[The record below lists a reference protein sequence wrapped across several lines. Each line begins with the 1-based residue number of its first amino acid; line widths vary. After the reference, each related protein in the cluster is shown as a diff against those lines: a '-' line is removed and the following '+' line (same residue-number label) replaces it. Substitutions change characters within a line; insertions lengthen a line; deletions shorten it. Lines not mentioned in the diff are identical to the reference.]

1 MKRGI
6 SVTGHNAFLV
16 DFLEWTVRKTNE
28 IRCVR
33 DTDDCQE
40 PAVNVI
46 ILRMRSVLKCI
57 NNPVAV
63 FLGAE
68 IRHKPYPQVLPK
80 NVVDYK
86 VICLEFIITGR
97 LFIFCY
103 TDRSK
108 SVNI

>member
-33 DTDDCQE
+33 DADDCQE

-46 ILRMRSVLKCI
+46 IHWR
-57 NNPVAV
+57 
-63 FLGAE
+63 
-68 IRHKPYPQVLPK
+68 
-80 NVVDYK
+80 
-86 VICLEFIITGR
+86 
-97 LFIFCY
+97 Y
-103 TDRSK
+103 TE
-108 SVNI
+108 